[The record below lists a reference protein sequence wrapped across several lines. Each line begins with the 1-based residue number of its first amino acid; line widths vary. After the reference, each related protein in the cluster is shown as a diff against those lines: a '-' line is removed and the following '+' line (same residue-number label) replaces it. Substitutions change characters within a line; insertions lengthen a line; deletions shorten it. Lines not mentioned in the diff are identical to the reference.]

1 MCLGMPG
8 QVIRFVDDEHVRALV
23 SVSGAEHEVST
34 AMLADPSLAVGDWV
48 IVHAGFAVARA
59 DEREAHSLIDELQQL
74 EDWYA
79 QELGQDSA

>member
-8 QVIRFVDDEHVRALV
+8 QVIRFVDDEHGRALV
-23 SVSGAEHEVST
+23 SMSSAEHEVST
-34 AMLADPSLAVGDWV
+34 AMLADPGLAIGDWV

-59 DEREAHSLIDELQQL
+59 DEREALGVIDELQQL

-79 QELGQDSA
+79 QELGQGST